1 MVNLSGVRGSG
12 EGARRRLGTGELGGC
27 GVVGHGGVTAPS
39 PLSSAKPETRGS
51 YIIVGAEEDGD
62 DGVDEKERKVRVTP
76 ARLRVRNKAT
86 HPR

>member
-1 MVNLSGVRGSG
+1 M
-12 EGARRRLGTGELGGC
+12 GGC

-51 YIIVGAEEDGD
+51 YIIVGAEEDGE